1 MAKIQSPLSRLDDSE
16 YKVHFGINLLQIFHN
31 FEAEEDL
38 EMAVKE
44 KKLSALETDQNDA
57 QQRRLILFNDEV
69 NTFDFVIESLI
80 EICKHDPL
88 QAENC
93 ALIAHFK
100 GKCPVKN
107 GSLESLKPYYT
118 SLSNRQLTVEI
129 N

>member
-1 MAKIQSPLSRLDDSE
+1 
-16 YKVHFGINLLQIFHN
+16 
-31 FEAEEDL
+31 
-38 EMAVKE
+38 MAVKE
-44 KKLSALETDQNDA
+44 KKLSALETDQHHV
-57 QQRRLILFNDEV
+57 QQKRLILFNDEV

-80 EICKHDPL
+80 EICGHDPL

-107 GSLESLKPYYT
+107 GSFEALKPYYT
-118 SLSNRQLTVEI
+118 SLSERQLTVEI